1 MHCSRRDLPLCGS
14 STDRRRINCAF
25 KPGMS
30 LLRRFY
36 YYYTAEQ
43 RRSMDRAA
51 ALVRNIR
58 IVKPQPVP
66 LIARLL
72 RQLFNDQVRQP
83 SCCVRIRAIVK
94 TVQRERTP
102 KVAYCW

>member
-1 MHCSRRDLPLCGS
+1 MSRRC
-14 STDRRRINCAF
+14 
-25 KPGMS
+25 
-30 LLRRFY
+30 Y

-72 RQLFNDQVRQP
+72 RHLFSDQVPTSLASADLPRC
-83 SCCVRIRAIVK
+83 SWDWSHFICK
-94 TVQRERTP
+94 
-102 KVAYCW
+102 

>member
-1 MHCSRRDLPLCGS
+1 MLGRR
-14 STDRRRINCAF
+14 A
-25 KPGMS
+25 
-30 LLRRFY
+30 Y

-43 RRSMDRAA
+43 RRSVDRAS

-72 RQLFNDQVRQP
+72 RHLFSDQVCQ
-83 SCCVRIRAIVK
+83 SAS
-94 TVQRERTP
+94 
-102 KVAYCW
+102 AAAHLS